1 MDALSEVLRT
11 IRLTG
16 AVFLRAEFS
25 APWCISTQLEP
36 DACKPML
43 NGSEAV
49 ILYHF
54 VREGR
59 FKLKPQGQRPV
70 EVGAGHAVLLSR
82 NDRHL
87 MGSSLELA
95 PVNSLSLVEQS
106 PDGLLQIT
114 HGGGGAITRVLCGF
128 LGCEQGIANTL
139 ATVLPSAL
147 TVDLGEGPDSDWMR
161 NTLEFVAERGQGS
174 ARPGFETAQSKLSEL
189 LFVEVLRRY
198 IEGMPEDARGWLAAL
213 RDPAVGRALAL
224 LHGQVAEDWT
234 VEKLG
239 RACGLSRSVLAE
251 RFQRLVGEP
260 PMQYLAA
267 WRMRLAAQRLA
278 DGATPL
284 LGVAEE
290 IGYKSEAA
298 FIRAFRQQYGTPP
311 AAWRRA
317 RKAAGA

>member
-1 MDALSEVLRT
+1 MDALSDVLRT

-36 DACKPML
+36 DVCKPML

-49 ILYHF
+49 ILYHY

-70 EVGAGHAVLLSR
+70 EIEAGHAVLLSR

-87 MGSSLELA
+87 MGSSLEFA

-106 PDGLLQIT
+106 PDGLLQIS
-114 HGGGGAITRVLCGF
+114 HGGGGTITRILCGY

-139 ATVLPSAL
+139 ASVLPSAL
-147 TVDLGEGPDSDWMR
+147 TVDLREGPDSDWMR
-161 NTLEFVAERGQGS
+161 STLEFVADRGQGS
-174 ARPGFETAQSKLSEL
+174 ARPGFETAQAKLSEL
-189 LFVEVLRRY
+189 MFVEVLRRY
-198 IEGMPEDARGWLAAL
+198 IEGMPEDERGWLAAL
-213 RDPAVGRALAL
+213 RDPAVGRALAF
-224 LHGQVAEDWT
+224 LHGRVAEDWT

-239 RACGLSRSVLAE
+239 RACGMSRSVLAE

-278 DGATPL
+278 DGAMPL

-290 IGYKSEAA
+290 VGYKSEAA